1 MNIRIWIADEEGIE
15 LKDLGTCTTDS
26 PNRALQMY
34 EDDLDTY
41 LERGVSASLRW
52 AEVE

>member
-1 MNIRIWIADEEGIE
+1 MHIRIWVADEDGKE

-34 EDDLDTY
+34 QDDLDKY
-41 LERGVSASLRW
+41 LEQGVGASLQW